1 MEQHEHDGEQAGTT
15 AAVLLCNLTHD
26 RRSRRVKHQT
36 QPEHNRVPLFQYA
49 RAVLGSDADGVAH
62 QRQRDGHN
70 RNGQQIADDRKDRRI
85 RRLG

>member
-49 RAVLGSDADGVAH
+49 RAVSAQTPMV
-62 QRQRDGHN
+62 
-70 RNGQQIADDRKDRRI
+70 
-85 RRLG
+85 